1 MNQSIIT
8 EDGMTLLVRVMRR
21 ADWMLSASG
30 AFTAQK
36 IASEVFLLPSVEQKE
51 EVYLIL
57 DWLVEI
63 GDLHLAN
70 NVYDVPPCERVYI
83 K

>member
-1 MNQSIIT
+1 M
-8 EDGMTLLVRVMRR
+8 
-21 ADWMLSASG
+21 
-30 AFTAQK
+30 
-36 IASEVFLLPSVEQKE
+36 FLLPSVEQKE

>member
-21 ADWMLSASG
+21 ADWMLSVSG

-36 IASEVFLLPSVEQKE
+36 IANEMFLLPSTEQKE